1 MDNQVFTGQQEQ
13 DGNFQLTIIGRLA
26 HDAILFDRTCPT
38 CRKRWYSSRE
48 YTMCPKCGGA
58 LGYILTSDNVPLSI
72 SEGTVYPTF
81 GPNRDEEIRS
91 SLTKGSNKLQSI
103 YRYKLF
109 HRADDHGILTPP
121 PEHDRCKVGA
131 KVEVRHVG
139 RPLEPKWFYGKDKL
153 NASNPNKVV
162 WIEQGMIIFT
172 NRGGYVKVLSAQ
184 EYVTKTAPDNT
195 VPTPPP
201 VAQPTDASAVVQ
213 QLDASIT
220 AMEQQIA
227 AAKAIRAGVPV
238 PPPAQPVATPDA
250 TPPWEEQSQAA
261 SVGGVID
268 PFANAK

>member
-81 GPNRDEEIRS
+81 GPKRDEEIRS
-91 SLTKGSNKLQSI
+91 SLAKGSHKLQSI